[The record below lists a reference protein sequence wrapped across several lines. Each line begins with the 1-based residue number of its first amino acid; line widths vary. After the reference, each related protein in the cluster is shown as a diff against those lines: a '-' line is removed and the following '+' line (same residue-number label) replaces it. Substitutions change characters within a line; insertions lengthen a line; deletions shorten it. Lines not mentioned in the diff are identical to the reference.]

1 MFRNHRIEYLVLIV
15 LLVGVVAGCAG
26 GGHVRTEATPLANGS
41 NLITIEAGNYKFM
54 PNEIRVA
61 RPGTLVLEIK
71 NISGSEHNFTLKNPR
86 GEVLKNLNIRSKD
99 TAISNVDLEP
109 GTYQFYCNKR
119 FHTKLGMKGQI
130 IVETAK

>member
-15 LLVGVVAGCAG
+15 LMVGVVAGCAG
-26 GGHVRTEATPLANGS
+26 GGHVRTEAAPLANGS
-41 NLITIEAGNYKFM
+41 NLVTIEAGSYKFK

-61 RPGTLVLEIK
+61 KPGTLVLEIK
-71 NISGSEHNFTLKNPR
+71 NVSGSEHNFTLKNSR
-86 GEVLKNLNIRSKD
+86 GEILKSLNIRAKA

-109 GTYQFYCNKR
+109 GTYQFNCDKK
-119 FHTKLGMKGQI
+119 FHAKLGMKGQI